1 MGLFCDGATL
11 SAPRRTV
18 TVILPIKDLN
28 SFGAQIDWR
37 KCSDDS
43 SNQNFEYFRCPNWLE
58 EMYAAILRSRMWI
71 FFVAQSIGGNVLMIP
86 PIKNLNICGAQIDW
100 RKCFEKSSDQKFQ
113 YCWCRN
119 WLEEMFQEILRS
131 KISTLFVAKSIGGNV
146 LMILPI
152 QNLNIVGAE
161 IDWMKC
167 FKKSSDPK
175 FEHFSS

>member
-1 MGLFCDGATL
+1 
-11 SAPRRTV
+11 
-18 TVILPIKDLN
+18 
-28 SFGAQIDWR
+28 
-37 KCSDDS
+37 
-43 SNQNFEYFRCPNWLE
+43 
-58 EMYAAILRSRMWI
+58 
-71 FFVAQSIGGNVLMIP
+71 MIP

-175 FEHFSS
+175 FEHFSSYIDWRKWSDDSSNQKFEYFWCTNWLEEMFWEILQSKVWIFVVAKSIGGNVLMIPPINNLNICHA